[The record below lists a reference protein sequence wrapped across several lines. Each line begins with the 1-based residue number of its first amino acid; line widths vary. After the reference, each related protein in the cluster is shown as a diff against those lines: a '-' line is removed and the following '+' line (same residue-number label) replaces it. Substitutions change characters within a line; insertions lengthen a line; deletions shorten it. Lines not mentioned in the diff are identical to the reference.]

1 MVAAV
6 PAVLGVTLETMTAA
20 TTGAMTAEATIAMT
34 TEITTDHTENALHR
48 RTTGGSTDPV
58 PGHGLILLVVI
69 E

>member
-1 MVAAV
+1 MVLAV
-6 PAVLGVTLETMTAA
+6 TPETMTAA
-20 TTGAMTAEATIAMT
+20 TSEATTEEATIAMT

-48 RTTGGSTDPV
+48 RTTGGSTDPA